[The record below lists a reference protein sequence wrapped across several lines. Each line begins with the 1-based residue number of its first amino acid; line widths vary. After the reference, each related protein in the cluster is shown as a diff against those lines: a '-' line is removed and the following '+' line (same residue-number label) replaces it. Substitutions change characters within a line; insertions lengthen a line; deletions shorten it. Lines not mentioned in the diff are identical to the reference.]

1 VQIRSV
7 RAPKNRAYQVNCN
20 PDCNAACCSKV
31 SSRRVH
37 AVMSPQMVLN
47 LMGIAA
53 DDLDHSEG
61 AELGNA
67 DSIPRSSRAPSPPP
81 TPGTGAA
88 GLLLGVSVRRSGRP
102 VTD

>member
-61 AELGNA
+61 AELGMRTRYHA
-67 DSIPRSSRAPSPPP
+67 AAEHRLPRLPQEPARLDSCWVSQCVDP
-81 TPGTGAA
+81 A
-88 GLLLGVSVRRSGRP
+88 GQ
-102 VTD
+102 

>member
-1 VQIRSV
+1 MQIRSV
-7 RAPKNRAYQVNCN
+7 RAPMNRAYQVNCN
-20 PDCNAACCSKV
+20 PDCNPACCSEV
-31 SSRRVH
+31 SARRVH

-67 DSIPRSSRAPSPPP
+67 DSIPRSSRAPSPRLPQEP
-81 TPGTGAA
+81 ARLDSCWVSQCVDPA
-88 GLLLGVSVRRSGRP
+88 GQ
-102 VTD
+102 